1 MKFLSVVFIGIWL
14 LVAVSWISNIVK
26 FVGCDFEASYKCE
39 AIHAIGL
46 FPPAS
51 VVTVWLD
58 TGK

>member
-1 MKFLSVVFIGIWL
+1 MKILSVIFIGIWL

-26 FVGCDFEASYKCE
+26 LVGCDFETPYKCE
-39 AIHAIGL
+39 VIHVIGL
-46 FPPAS
+46 LPPAS